1 MRGKLITLEGTE
13 GAGKS
18 TQVHRLCR
26 RLEREGHR
34 VVEFR
39 EPGGTPLSEEVRRL
53 LKAHPAGVGMT
64 PEAELLLMNAA
75 RAQLVRERIRPA
87 LEEGRW
93 VVCDRYLDSTVAYQG
108 WGRQMDLE
116 WVRRILEFAVGDTR
130 PDLTVVLTISP
141 QTSRT
146 RVALRKL
153 EWAQETGRAPVADR
167 FEAADNSFFE
177 RVEQGFLSVAREEPE
192 RVKLVD
198 ASGSVEAVEG
208 LVWDEVQRWMVRCF
222 QGVGGGLGSG
232 SPTEHI

>member
-18 TQVHRLCR
+18 TQVRHLCR
-26 RLEREGHR
+26 RLEREGRR
-34 VVEFR
+34 VIEFR
-39 EPGGTPLSEEVRRL
+39 EPGGTPLAEEVRRL

-93 VVCDRYLDSTVAYQG
+93 VVCDRYLDSTMAYQG

-177 RVEQGFLSVAREEPE
+177 RVERGFEAVAREEPD
-192 RVKLVD
+192 RVRLVD
-198 ASGSVEAVEG
+198 ASGTVEEVEA
-208 LVWDEVQRWMVRCF
+208 LVWGVVRPWMVRCF
-222 QGVGGGLGSG
+222 QGADGELASG
-232 SPTEHI
+232 SPTQHI